1 VHIEADTLDDLL
13 RKVFQRLLRSKNRP
27 SPTKGANREEI
38 GALLTIRKPRARFSR
53 TERRATLFSCLGETL
68 WYFSGS
74 DRLDVIEYYIRGY
87 RGFSSLSEGAAAAP
101 GAYGPRLFG
110 ASRGK
115 DQVAKIIQ
123 MLKDPNK
130 HDTRQA
136 VIQIFDKRDIGKL
149 DVPCTCNIQF
159 FARGKLLHCYV
170 SMRSNDAYLGLPHD
184 VFAFTM
190 LQELIARSIDHE
202 IGEYHHAVGSLHL
215 YDANEGAARDFLS
228 EGWQSTTGAEMP
240 PMPRGDPFRSLSW
253 LLAAEAKLRN
263 GDRAILPPEGTDPY
277 WIDLA
282 RLLLIKALYD
292 AEDRRGIVRESR
304 LFESKVY
311 ENFVRG
317 KVRHLA
323 EEEKAQLSLP
333 NLRN

>member
-1 VHIEADTLDDLL
+1 MHVDADTLDDLL
-13 RKVFQRLLRSKNRP
+13 RTVFQRLLRSKNRP
-27 SPTKGANREEI
+27 SPTKGANREDI

-68 WYFSGS
+68 WYLSGS
-74 DRLDVIEYYIRGY
+74 DQLDVIEYYIKGY
-87 RGFSSLSEGAAAAP
+87 RGFSKLPDDVTSAP

-110 ASRGK
+110 TGSK
-115 DQVAKIIQ
+115 ENQVAKIIQ
-123 MLKDPNK
+123 MLSDPQK

-136 VIQIFDKRDIGKL
+136 VIQLFERHDTGGL

-159 FARGKLLHCYV
+159 FARGKILHCYV

-190 LQELIARSIDHE
+190 LQEIVARSIRHE
-202 IGEYHHAVGSLHL
+202 VGEYHHAVGSLHL
-215 YDANEGAARDFLS
+215 YDANEGAARAFLS
-228 EGWQSTTGAEMP
+228 EGWQTTTGAEMP
-240 PMPRGDPFRSLSW
+240 AMPNEDPFPSLSW
-253 LLAAEAKLRN
+253 LLDAEAKIR
-263 GDRAILPPEGTDPY
+263 GGTRALPSSKGINEY
-277 WIDLA
+277 WLDLA

-292 AEDRRGIVRESR
+292 EGDRRGIIRESR

-317 KVRHLA
+317 KERHLA
-323 EEEKAQLSLP
+323 ANEESQLSLL
-333 NLRN
+333 N

>member
-1 VHIEADTLDDLL
+1 MHIEADTLDDLL
-13 RKVFQRLLRSKNRP
+13 RATFQRLLRSRNRP

-38 GALLTIRKPRARFSR
+38 ATLLTIRKPRARFSR
-53 TERRATLFSCLGETL
+53 TEQRATLFTCLGETL

-74 DRLDVIEYYIRGY
+74 DRLAVIEYYIGAY
-87 RGFSSLSEGAAAAP
+87 REFSKLPSEATYAP

-110 ASRGK
+110 SLTR
-115 DQVAKIIQ
+115 DNQIAKIIR
-123 MLKDPNK
+123 LLSEPGK

-136 VIQIFDKRDIGKL
+136 VIQIFEGQDIGQL

-190 LQELIARSIDHE
+190 LQELVARSIGHE
-202 IGEYHHAVGSLHL
+202 VGEYHHAAGSLHL
-215 YDANEGAARDFLS
+215 YDSNEDAARRYLS

-240 PMPRGDPFRSLSW
+240 PMPLGDPFPSLAW
-253 LLAAEAKLRN
+253 LLDTESKI
-263 GDRAILPPEGTDPY
+263 RAGTREISQPADMNSY

-292 AEDRRGIVRESR
+292 EGDLRGIVRESR
-304 LFESKVY
+304 LLVAKVY

-323 EEEKAQLSLP
+323 LKEEFQLSL
-333 NLRN
+333 LDQRS